1 MAIEPTRAS
10 WDSTPQGVSLAEA
23 VLAAHTRIVATIL
36 DSPDAY
42 RAKLHLRLEQ
52 AIARLSGFAEG
63 YRAAEEAR

>member
-10 WDSTPQGVSLAEA
+10 WDVTPQGVRLAEA
-23 VLAAHTRIVATIL
+23 VLAAHTRFASTIL
-36 DSPDAY
+36 DSPDEY